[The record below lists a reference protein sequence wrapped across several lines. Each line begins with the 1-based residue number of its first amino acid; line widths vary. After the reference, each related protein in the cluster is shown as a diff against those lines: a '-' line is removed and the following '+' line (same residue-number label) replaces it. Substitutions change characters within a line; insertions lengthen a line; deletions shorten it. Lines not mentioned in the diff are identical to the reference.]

1 MDQSNHYLHY
11 LAGLLAYVLAG
22 RIVMRHFTGGVR
34 ETALAALNVT
44 GVFIFLFYGGKEHY
58 VLRFVIYLALIV
70 GLYLTVLLF
79 ADKRGRWP
87 WLAFFAPIAAL
98 IIVRYVPGEWYVAL
112 GHAFGKT
119 WRGVPQMIGISYLAF
134 RCSRLVLEIR
144 NGVVTKP
151 NFLEYVNFAFFLPT
165 MPVGPINTYAN
176 FRRGFAVQAPSPVG
190 MGEGGRRPDEGGQGK
205 NIPYEVPVGRAAL
218 RILVGAVKYQFL
230 AGLCNQLTYSGLLLD
245 DHPHHWVDLP
255 VAMLFYYLYLYL
267 NFSGFCDMAIGAAG
281 LMGIAVP
288 ENFDN
293 PFAARNVKDFWNR
306 WHITLSVWMRDVV
319 FSPLSKF
326 FVTKMGIQLADHA
339 IALTITIVFLL
350 VGIWHGCGWN
360 FAAYGAAHALGVV
373 ANHYYT
379 IFLKKKLGRERFK
392 AYNENRW
399 IRAVAVVLTFCYC
412 GASLIFFANTFPQIK
427 EIFSILR

>member
-1 MDQSNHYLHY
+1 MDTPHY
-11 LAGLLAYVLAG
+11 LAGLLAYILVG
-22 RIVMRHFTGGVR
+22 RITMRHFTGVVR
-34 ETALAALNVT
+34 ETILAALNVV
-44 GVFIFLFYGGKEHY
+44 GVFAFLFYGGKEHY
-58 VLRFVIYLALIV
+58 ILRFGIYLVLIV

-98 IIVRYVPGEWYVAL
+98 IVVRYVPGEFYVAL
-112 GHAFGKT
+112 GHVLGKT

-144 NGVVTKP
+144 NGAVKKP
-151 NFLEYVNFAFFLPT
+151 SFLEYVNFAFFLPT
-165 MPVGPINTYAN
+165 MPVGPINTYGN
-176 FRRGFAVQAPSPVG
+176 FRRGFT
-190 MGEGGRRPDEGGQGK
+190 ER
-205 NIPYEVPVGRAAL
+205 YEVPVGRAAL
-218 RILVGAVKYQFL
+218 RILVGAVKYEFL
-230 AGLCNQLTYSGLLLD
+230 ANLCNQLTYSGLLLD
-245 DHPHHWVDLP
+245 DHPHHWMDLP

-267 NFSGFCDMAIGAAG
+267 NFSGFCDMAIGSAG
-281 LMGIAVP
+281 LMGIPVP

-326 FVTKMGIQLADHA
+326 LVTKMGIQLADHA

-360 FAAYGAAHALGVV
+360 FAVYGAVHALGVV

-379 IFLKKKLGRERFK
+379 IFLKKKLGREKFK
-392 AYNENRW
+392 AYNENKW
-399 IRAVAVVLTFCYC
+399 IRAIAVVLTFCYC

-427 EIFSILR
+427 EIFSVLR